1 MNKLIEFNVAG
12 GQVVVESSEEAAG
25 AVRGAGQFVEKIG
38 RSLEQT
44 LAIVRPV
51 ADAALAA
58 CRGLAVPPDTV
69 EVEFGL
75 KFNASVGAMIASTS
89 TEGNLRMKL
98 VLKPS

>member
-1 MNKLIEFNVAG
+1 ML
-12 GQVVVESSEEAAG
+12 VESSEEAAG
-25 AVRGAGQFVEKIG
+25 GLRGAGQLVEKIG
-38 RSLEQT
+38 QSLEDT
-44 LAIVRPV
+44 LAIVRPI
-51 ADAALAA
+51 ANAALSA
-58 CRGLAVPPDTV
+58 CRGLAVQPDTV